1 MPAAKRTAEAAP
13 QQPPAKR
20 GRGRPPKQREE
31 EKEGEDP
38 APAPAAPKRPGRPKG
53 SKNKRQ
59 AAPQAAAAQAAA
71 ADPDVD
77 EAIQANPDHPN
88 PDGEFVRSRV
98 PARIA
103 PNDDALTA
111 ADISTAE
118 RFGQWYTSLR
128 PALSPKTVEGYVSH
142 YNAKLI
148 KMKEEFG
155 TPQMSMLTFIKT
167 HLNDMLE
174 KTKNSGYALN
184 SKKTFLGFLLNFI
197 DHFPLLRHDEIFQV
211 KKKNFTFPLSNC
223 LRD

>member
-1 MPAAKRTAEAAP
+1 MPAANKRTAAEAAP
-13 QQPPAKR
+13 QQPPAKKR
-20 GRGRPPKQREE
+20 GRGRPPKQRDE
-31 EKEGEDP
+31 EKEGEE
-38 APAPAAPKRPGRPKG
+38 PAPAAPKRPGRPKG
-53 SKNKRQ
+53 SKNKQQ
-59 AAPQAAAAQAAA
+59 AAPQAAAQAAA

-77 EAIQANPDHPN
+77 EAMQANPDHPN

-103 PNDDALTA
+103 PNDSQLTA

-118 RFGQWYTSLR
+118 RFGQWYASLR

-197 DHFPLLRHDEIFQV
+197 DHFPLTRQDELFQV